1 MAVTVAS
8 CDRPAVSHGLWAHY
22 DRLFADARYVY
33 LNHVLEPSTPIWY
46 GFEAGRTTF
55 TPAVSGD
62 ASVKPV
68 GEAFTYGADGFEATA
83 YTIPTDQF
91 GTQLDPPAHWD
102 PRFPAID
109 ELPASICLRP
119 LVVISI
125 VEKVQRD
132 PGATLTVAD
141 VRAWEDAHG
150 RVPAGAVVM
159 VRSDW
164 SKRWTEPDF
173 ATLRPFP
180 GVSLDALK
188 FLHLERHILLHGHE
202 PLDTDDTPTLEGEA
216 WLMHHGFLQAEGV
229 TNLDLVPETGALVMS
244 GFPRFA
250 GGTGGLA
257 SFVAVCPA
265 GWPHGTTRR
274 EAPDAPFPASDRLLR
289 WDTQKGH
296 RVRG

>member
-1 MAVTVAS
+1 
-8 CDRPAVSHGLWAHY
+8 
-22 DRLFADARYVY
+22 
-33 LNHVLEPSTPIWY
+33 VLEPSTPIWY
-46 GFEAGRTTF
+46 GFEAGHTTF
-55 TPAVSGD
+55 SPAVSGD

-68 GEAFTYGADGFEATA
+68 GEAFTYDADGFEATA

-119 LVVISI
+119 LAVISI
-125 VEKVQRD
+125 VEKVRSD
-132 PGATLTVAD
+132 PGATLTVDD
-141 VRAWEDAHG
+141 VRAWESTHG
-150 RVPAGAVVM
+150 RIPVGAVVM

-164 SKRWTEPDF
+164 SLRWSEPDF
-173 ATLRPFP
+173 ATQRPFP

-188 FLHLERHILLHGHE
+188 FLHLERRILLHGHE

-216 WLMHHGFLQAEGV
+216 WLMHHGYLQAEGV
-229 TNLDLVPETGALVMS
+229 TNLHLVPETGALVMS

-265 GWPHGTTRR
+265 SWPHGTTRR
-274 EAPDAPFPASDRLLR
+274 DAPDAPFPPSDQLLR